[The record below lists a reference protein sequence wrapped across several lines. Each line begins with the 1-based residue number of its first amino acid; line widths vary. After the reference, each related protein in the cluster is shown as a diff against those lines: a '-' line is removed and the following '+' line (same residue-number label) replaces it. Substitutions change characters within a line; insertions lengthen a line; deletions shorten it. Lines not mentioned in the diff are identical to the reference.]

1 MNDLFSERNGL
12 ISSIANVYTAEFR
25 SAIVTSFFNQY
36 DTSLENNKLFGR
48 LNDVMDLFG
57 IEQKP
62 QSNEGASL
70 LENKRQTLLYF
81 KSCEWNRLFD
91 FIEYVLTVDK
101 DIEDALIEKYNQIFR
116 LHGCRYRLIN
126 GRVVPIVNELE
137 IQQIKKA
144 INTGVDGTDRAYNE
158 ALALFSNRTNPDY
171 NAVIAK
177 ASNAFEA
184 MVVYIARENG
194 VSENTLG
201 KAITELESNGVV
213 FNDDMKAIIK
223 KLYSYACN
231 SGIRHGGTN
240 PVIAKEE
247 DAILVLVIS
256 AAAINYLNYYRLD
269 SLSETGD
276 EK

>member
-12 ISSIANVYTAEFR
+12 ISSKANVYTAEFR

-36 DTSLENNKLFGR
+36 DTSLEKNKLFGR

-144 INTGVDGTDRAYNE
+144 INTGIDGTDRAYNE

-194 VSENTLG
+194 ISENTLG

>member
-1 MNDLFSERNGL
+1 MDDFFSERNGL
-12 ISSIANVYTAEFR
+12 ISQITSEYTDEFR

-36 DTSLENNKLFGR
+36 TSLEKSKLFGR

-62 QSNEGASL
+62 QGNDGASL

-81 KSCEWNRLFD
+81 KTCEWNRLFD

-101 DIEDALIEKYNQIFR
+101 DIEDALEKKYNQIFR

-126 GRVVPIVNELE
+126 GKVVPIVNELE

-144 INTGVDGTDRAYNE
+144 INTGIEGTDRAYNE
-158 ALALFSNRTNPDY
+158 ALALFSDRANPDY

-177 ASNAFEA
+177 ASNALEA
-184 MVVYIARENG
+184 MVVHIARENG

-201 KAITELESNGVV
+201 KAISELESNGVV
-213 FNDDMKAIIK
+213 FDEDMKAIIK
-223 KLYSYACN
+223 KLYNYACN

-256 AAAINYLNYYRLD
+256 AAAINYLNYYRLN
-269 SLSETGD
+269 SL
-276 EK
+276 